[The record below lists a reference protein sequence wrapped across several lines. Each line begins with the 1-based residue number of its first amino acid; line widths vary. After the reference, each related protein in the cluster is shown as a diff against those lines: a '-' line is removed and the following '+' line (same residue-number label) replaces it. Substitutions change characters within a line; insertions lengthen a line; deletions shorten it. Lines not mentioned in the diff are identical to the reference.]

1 MVAENSTFWLRM
13 FKNQLKTA
21 WSTNSWLPDFSFCL
35 LTLVTF
41 FSASKS
47 FSLFLTQVDEVL
59 LGTLKDV
66 VMWLDIFLKEGLH
79 VSPKPFRIFYVQATK
94 TAVGLK

>member
-1 MVAENSTFWLRM
+1 M

-47 FSLFLTQVDEVL
+47 FSLFLTQVDKVL
-59 LGTLKDV
+59 LGTLY
-66 VMWLDIFLKEGLH
+66 LAATSLLLSL
-79 VSPKPFRIFYVQATK
+79 SPD
-94 TAVGLK
+94 L